1 MNGFINESVSKL
13 YDGFGSVFYLL
24 ALYFATRLVYLPV
37 AHAFGKPGVF
47 IYILFLLAVGIFMLA
62 RSLVT
67 DKEETRLATYGLT
80 AGVLL
85 WHVMQFSNL
94 MGNSGLFGQ
103 TGWLFWLLFLL
114 IAIVLW
120 RKVFLVGMRFF
131 VLVYLLMWAG
141 MLYVNTQNLLISWPP
156 VLVATYHAVRVIAL
170 AGILVFLWWI
180 VFRTFTPVQR
190 KACAVGLAFCGLL
203 AVMAF

>member
-85 WHVMQFSNL
+85 WHVMQFS
-94 MGNSGLFGQ
+94 
-103 TGWLFWLLFLL
+103 
-114 IAIVLW
+114 
-120 RKVFLVGMRFF
+120 R
-131 VLVYLLMWAG
+131 
-141 MLYVNTQNLLISWPP
+141 
-156 VLVATYHAVRVIAL
+156 L
-170 AGILVFLWWI
+170 AGF
-180 VFRTFTPVQR
+180 F
-190 KACAVGLAFCGLL
+190 GFCSC
-203 AVMAF
+203 